1 MLVRDIDRKLDMR
14 VILRVRQNT
23 ELFDL
28 TKEIKGK
35 FPVFLFG
42 RDGETWMSTY
52 FPKEPKNN
60 KLEIALKKYH
70 GIEKENS
77 FVIDS
82 RINNVKDL
90 RIINK
95 LMEIPSFIINRSD
108 MNNGFLNI
116 YAKFHSSQLPM
127 VSEDLSDYTEDM
139 ENSRVEWLGPNPGIM
154 KTMDLINSEYP
165 VSLVT
170 YIIGLNGEDRTISEL
185 AHNVD
190 SMAEIKNSNM
200 KNGKFKAVLYSN
212 SASAGLIEGVNAIS
226 KDEGIF
232 ELETG
237 NDILDMIRDVSNRDH
252 IMRLRY
258 FVKPRD
264 GNLELTVFL
273 PSAILYEYYSVLYNL
288 ARKMRGRVLAKYI
301 LPYSQD
307 IWDFI

>member
-28 TKEIKGK
+28 TREIKGK

-52 FPKEPKNN
+52 FPKETKSN
-60 KLEIALKKYH
+60 KLEIALKKFR

-90 RIINK
+90 KIINK

-108 MNNGFLNI
+108 MNNGFLNV
-116 YAKFHSSQLPM
+116 YARFHSSQLPM
-127 VSEDLSDYTEDM
+127 VSENLSAYTEDM

-165 VSLVT
+165 VSVVT
-170 YIIGLNGEDRTISEL
+170 YTIRLNGEDRTMSEL

-190 SMAEIKNSNM
+190 SMAEIKNSQM
-200 KNGKFKAVLYSN
+200 SDGRFKAVLYSN
-212 SASAGLIEGVNAIS
+212 SASAGLIEGVDAIS
-226 KDEGIF
+226 KDDGIF

-237 NDILDMIRDVSNRDH
+237 NDILANIRDASNSDH

-264 GNLELTVFL
+264 GNLEVTVFL
-273 PSAILYEYYSVLYNL
+273 PSAVLYEYYSVLYNI
-288 ARKMRGRVLAKYI
+288 ARKMKGKIIAKYI
-301 LPYSQD
+301 LPYSHD
-307 IWDFI
+307 IWEFI

>member
-28 TKEIKGK
+28 TREIKGK

-42 RDGETWMSTY
+42 RDGEIWMSTY
-52 FPKEPKNN
+52 FPKETRSN
-60 KLEIALKKYH
+60 KLEIALKKFR
-70 GIEKENS
+70 GIEKDNS

-90 RIINK
+90 KIINK

-108 MNNGFLNI
+108 MNNGFLNV
-116 YAKFHSSQLPM
+116 YARFHSSQLSM
-127 VSEDLSDYTEDM
+127 VSENLSAYTEDV
-139 ENSRVEWLGPNPGIM
+139 ENSRVEWLGPNPGII

-165 VSLVT
+165 VSIVT
-170 YIIGLNGEDRTISEL
+170 YIIMLNGEDRTMSEL

-190 SMAEIKNSNM
+190 SIAEIKNSQMND
-200 KNGKFKAVLYSN
+200 GKFKAVLYSN

-226 KDEGIF
+226 KDDGIF

-237 NDILDMIRDVSNRDH
+237 NNILAMIRDASNSDH

-264 GNLELTVFL
+264 GNLEVTVFL
-273 PSAILYEYYSVLYNL
+273 PSAILYEYYSVLYNV
-288 ARKMRGRVLAKYI
+288 ARKMKGKILAKYI
-301 LPYSQD
+301 LPYTQD
-307 IWDFI
+307 IWGFI

>member
-14 VILRVRQNT
+14 VILRIRQNT

-52 FPKEPKNN
+52 FPKETKSN
-60 KLEIALKKYH
+60 KLEIALKKFR

-90 RIINK
+90 KIINK

-108 MNNGFLNI
+108 MNNGFLNV
-116 YAKFHSSQLPM
+116 YARFHSSQLSM
-127 VSEDLSDYTEDM
+127 VSENLSVYTEDI
-139 ENSRVEWLGPNPGIM
+139 ENSRVEWLGPNPGII

-165 VSLVT
+165 VSVVT
-170 YIIGLNGEDRTISEL
+170 YIIKLNGEDRTMSEL

-190 SMAEIKNSNM
+190 SMAEMKNSQM
-200 KNGKFKAVLYSN
+200 SDGKFKAVLYSN

-226 KDEGIF
+226 KDDGIF

-237 NDILDMIRDVSNRDH
+237 NDILATIRDASNSDH

-264 GNLELTVFL
+264 GNLEVTVFL
-273 PSAILYEYYSVLYNL
+273 PSAILYEYYSVLYNI
-288 ARKMRGRVLAKYI
+288 ARKMKGKILAKYI

>member
-28 TKEIKGK
+28 TREIKGK

-42 RDGETWMSTY
+42 RDGEIWMSTY
-52 FPKEPKNN
+52 FPKETRSN
-60 KLEIALKKYH
+60 KLEIALKKFR
-70 GIEKENS
+70 GIEKDNS

-90 RIINK
+90 KIINK

-108 MNNGFLNI
+108 MNNGFLNV
-116 YAKFHSSQLPM
+116 YARFHSSQLSM
-127 VSEDLSDYTEDM
+127 VSEDLSAYTEDV
-139 ENSRVEWLGPNPGIM
+139 ENSRVEWLGPNPGII

-165 VSLVT
+165 VSIVT
-170 YIIGLNGEDRTISEL
+170 YIIMLNGEDRTMSEL

-190 SMAEIKNSNM
+190 SIAEIKNSQMND
-200 KNGKFKAVLYSN
+200 GKFKAVLYSN

-226 KDEGIF
+226 KDDGIF

-237 NDILDMIRDVSNRDH
+237 NNILAMIRDASNSDH

-264 GNLELTVFL
+264 GNLEVTVFL
-273 PSAILYEYYSVLYNL
+273 PSAILYEYYSVLYNV
-288 ARKMRGRVLAKYI
+288 ARKMKGKILAKYI
-301 LPYSQD
+301 LPYTQD
-307 IWDFI
+307 IWEFI

>member
-28 TKEIKGK
+28 TREIKGK

-52 FPKEPKNN
+52 FPKETKSN
-60 KLEIALKKYH
+60 KLEIALKKFR

-90 RIINK
+90 KIINK

-108 MNNGFLNI
+108 MNNGFLNV
-116 YAKFHSSQLPM
+116 YARFHSSQLSM
-127 VSEDLSDYTEDM
+127 VSENLSVYTEDI
-139 ENSRVEWLGPNPGIM
+139 ENSRVEWLGPNPGII

-165 VSLVT
+165 VSVVT
-170 YIIGLNGEDRTISEL
+170 YIIKLNGEDRTMSEL

-190 SMAEIKNSNM
+190 SMAEM
-200 KNGKFKAVLYSN
+200 KSSQMSDGKFKAVLYSN

-226 KDEGIF
+226 KDDGIF

-237 NDILDMIRDVSNRDH
+237 NDILATIRDASNSDH

-264 GNLELTVFL
+264 GNLEVTVFL
-273 PSAILYEYYSVLYNL
+273 PSAILYEYYSVLYNI
-288 ARKMRGRVLAKYI
+288 ARKMKGKILAKYI

>member
-28 TKEIKGK
+28 TREIKGK

-42 RDGETWMSTY
+42 RDGEIWMSTY
-52 FPKEPKNN
+52 FPKETRSN
-60 KLEIALKKYH
+60 KLEIALKKFR
-70 GIEKENS
+70 GIEKDNS

-90 RIINK
+90 KIINK

-108 MNNGFLNI
+108 MNNGFLNV
-116 YAKFHSSQLPM
+116 YARFHSSQLSM
-127 VSEDLSDYTEDM
+127 VSENLSAYTEDV
-139 ENSRVEWLGPNPGIM
+139 ENSRVEWLGPNPGII

-165 VSLVT
+165 VSIVT
-170 YIIGLNGEDRTISEL
+170 YIIMLNGEDRTMSEL

-190 SMAEIKNSNM
+190 SIAEIKNSQMND
-200 KNGKFKAVLYSN
+200 GKFKAVLYSN

-226 KDEGIF
+226 KDDGIF

-237 NDILDMIRDVSNRDH
+237 NNILAMIRDASNSDH

-264 GNLELTVFL
+264 GNLEVTVFL
-273 PSAILYEYYSVLYNL
+273 PSAILYEYYSVLYNV
-288 ARKMRGRVLAKYI
+288 ARKMKGKILAKYI
-301 LPYSQD
+301 LPYTQD
-307 IWDFI
+307 IWEFI

>member
-28 TKEIKGK
+28 TREIKGK

-42 RDGETWMSTY
+42 RDGEIWMSTY
-52 FPKEPKNN
+52 FPKETRSN
-60 KLEIALKKYH
+60 KLEIALKKFR

-90 RIINK
+90 KIINK

-108 MNNGFLNI
+108 MNNGFLNV
-116 YAKFHSSQLPM
+116 YARFHSSQLSM
-127 VSEDLSDYTEDM
+127 VSENLSVYTEDI
-139 ENSRVEWLGPNPGIM
+139 ENSRVEWLGPNPGII

-165 VSLVT
+165 VSVVT
-170 YIIGLNGEDRTISEL
+170 YIIKLNGEDRTMSEL

-190 SMAEIKNSNM
+190 SMAEMKNSQM
-200 KNGKFKAVLYSN
+200 SDGKFKAVLYSN

-226 KDEGIF
+226 KDDGIF

-237 NDILDMIRDVSNRDH
+237 NDILATIRDASNSDH

-264 GNLELTVFL
+264 GNLEVTVFL
-273 PSAILYEYYSVLYNL
+273 PSAILYEYYSVLYNI
-288 ARKMRGRVLAKYI
+288 ARKMKGKILAKYI

>member
-28 TKEIKGK
+28 TREIKGK

-52 FPKEPKNN
+52 FPKETKSN
-60 KLEIALKKYH
+60 KLEIALKKFR

-90 RIINK
+90 KIINK

-108 MNNGFLNI
+108 MNNGFLNV
-116 YAKFHSSQLPM
+116 YARFHSSQLSM
-127 VSEDLSDYTEDM
+127 VSENLSVYTEDI
-139 ENSRVEWLGPNPGIM
+139 ENSRVEWLGPNPGII

-165 VSLVT
+165 VSVVT
-170 YIIGLNGEDRTISEL
+170 YIIKLNGEDRTMSEL

-190 SMAEIKNSNM
+190 SMAEMKNSQM
-200 KNGKFKAVLYSN
+200 SDGKFKAVLYCN

-226 KDEGIF
+226 KDDGIF

-237 NDILDMIRDVSNRDH
+237 NDILATIRDASNSDH

-264 GNLELTVFL
+264 GNLEVTVFL
-273 PSAILYEYYSVLYNL
+273 PSAILYEYYSVLYNI
-288 ARKMRGRVLAKYI
+288 ARKMKGKILAKYI

>member
-14 VILRVRQNT
+14 VILRIRQNT

-52 FPKEPKNN
+52 FPKETKSN
-60 KLEIALKKYH
+60 KLEIALKKFR

-90 RIINK
+90 KIINK

-116 YAKFHSSQLPM
+116 YARFHSSQLSM
-127 VSEDLSDYTEDM
+127 VSEDLSAYTEDV
-139 ENSRVEWLGPNPGIM
+139 ENSRVEWLGPNPGII

-165 VSLVT
+165 VSIVT
-170 YIIGLNGEDRTISEL
+170 YIIKLNGEDRTMSEL

-190 SMAEIKNSNM
+190 SMAEIKNSQMN
-200 KNGKFKAVLYSN
+200 NGKFKAVLYSN
-212 SASAGLIEGVNAIS
+212 SASAGLIEGVDAIS
-226 KDEGIF
+226 KDDGIF

-237 NDILDMIRDVSNRDH
+237 NNILAMIRDASNSDH

-264 GNLELTVFL
+264 GNLEVTVFL
-273 PSAILYEYYSVLYNL
+273 PSAILYEYYSVLYNV
-288 ARKMRGRVLAKYI
+288 ARKMKGKILAKYI
-301 LPYSQD
+301 LPYTQD
-307 IWDFI
+307 IWEFI

>member
-28 TKEIKGK
+28 TREIKGK

-52 FPKEPKNN
+52 FPKETKSN
-60 KLEIALKKYH
+60 KLEIALKKFR

-90 RIINK
+90 KIINK

-108 MNNGFLNI
+108 MNNGFLNV
-116 YAKFHSSQLPM
+116 YARFHSSQLSM
-127 VSEDLSDYTEDM
+127 VSENLSVYTEDI
-139 ENSRVEWLGPNPGIM
+139 ENSRVEWLGPNPGII

-165 VSLVT
+165 VSVVT
-170 YIIGLNGEDRTISEL
+170 YIIKLNGEDRTMSEL

-190 SMAEIKNSNM
+190 SMAEMKNSQM
-200 KNGKFKAVLYSN
+200 SDGKFKAVLYSN

-226 KDEGIF
+226 KDDGIF

-237 NDILDMIRDVSNRDH
+237 NDILATIRDASNSDH

-264 GNLELTVFL
+264 GNLEVTVFL
-273 PSAILYEYYSVLYNL
+273 PSAILYEYYSVLYNI
-288 ARKMRGRVLAKYI
+288 ARKMKGKILAKYI

>member
-28 TKEIKGK
+28 TREIKGK

-42 RDGETWMSTY
+42 RDGEIWMSTY
-52 FPKEPKNN
+52 FPKETRSN
-60 KLEIALKKYH
+60 KLEIALKKFR

-108 MNNGFLNI
+108 MNNGFLNV
-116 YAKFHSSQLPM
+116 YARFHSSQLSM
-127 VSEDLSDYTEDM
+127 VSENLSAYTEDV
-139 ENSRVEWLGPNPGIM
+139 ENSRVEWLGPNPGII

-165 VSLVT
+165 VSIVT
-170 YIIGLNGEDRTISEL
+170 YIIMLNGEDRTMSEL

-190 SMAEIKNSNM
+190 SMAEIKNSQMN
-200 KNGKFKAVLYSN
+200 NGKFKAVLYSN

-226 KDEGIF
+226 KDDGIF

-237 NDILDMIRDVSNRDH
+237 NNILAMIRDASNSDH

-264 GNLELTVFL
+264 GNLEVTVFL
-273 PSAILYEYYSVLYNL
+273 PSAILYEYYSVLYNV
-288 ARKMRGRVLAKYI
+288 ARKMKGKILAKYI
-301 LPYSQD
+301 LPYTQD
-307 IWDFI
+307 IWEFI

>member
-28 TKEIKGK
+28 TREIKGK

-42 RDGETWMSTY
+42 RDGEIWMSTY
-52 FPKEPKNN
+52 FPKETKSN
-60 KLEIALKKYH
+60 KLEIALKKFR

-90 RIINK
+90 KIINK

-116 YAKFHSSQLPM
+116 YARFHSSQLSM
-127 VSEDLSDYTEDM
+127 VSENLSVYTEDI
-139 ENSRVEWLGPNPGIM
+139 ENSRVEWLGPNPGII

-165 VSLVT
+165 VSVVT
-170 YIIGLNGEDRTISEL
+170 YIIKLNGEDRTMSEL

-190 SMAEIKNSNM
+190 SMAEMKNSQM
-200 KNGKFKAVLYSN
+200 SDGKFKAVLYSN

-226 KDEGIF
+226 KDDGIF

-237 NDILDMIRDVSNRDH
+237 NDILATIRDASNSDH

-264 GNLELTVFL
+264 GNLEVTVFL
-273 PSAILYEYYSVLYNL
+273 PSAILYEYYSVLYNI
-288 ARKMRGRVLAKYI
+288 ARKMKGKILAKYI

>member
-28 TKEIKGK
+28 TREIKGK

-52 FPKEPKNN
+52 FPKETKSN
-60 KLEIALKKYH
+60 KLEIALKKFR

-90 RIINK
+90 KIINK
-95 LMEIPSFIINRSD
+95 LMEIPSFIVNRSD
-108 MNNGFLNI
+108 MNNGFLNV
-116 YAKFHSSQLPM
+116 YARFHSTQLSM
-127 VSEDLSDYTEDM
+127 VSENLSVYTEDI
-139 ENSRVEWLGPNPGIM
+139 ENSRVEWLGPNPGII

-165 VSLVT
+165 VSVVT
-170 YIIGLNGEDRTISEL
+170 YIIKLNGEDRTMSEL

-190 SMAEIKNSNM
+190 SMAEMKNSQM
-200 KNGKFKAVLYSN
+200 SDGKFKAVLYSN
-212 SASAGLIEGVNAIS
+212 STSAGLIEGVNAIS
-226 KDEGIF
+226 KDDGIF

-237 NDILDMIRDVSNRDH
+237 NDILATIRDASNSDH

-264 GNLELTVFL
+264 GNLEVTVFL
-273 PSAILYEYYSVLYNL
+273 PSAILYEYYSVLYNIS
-288 ARKMRGRVLAKYI
+288 RKMKGKILAKYI

>member
-237 NDILDMIRDVSNRDH
+237 NDILDMIRDVSNSDH

>member
-28 TKEIKGK
+28 TREIKGK

-42 RDGETWMSTY
+42 RDGEIWMSTY
-52 FPKEPKNN
+52 FPKETKSN
-60 KLEIALKKYH
+60 KLEIALKKFR

-90 RIINK
+90 KIINK

-108 MNNGFLNI
+108 MNNGFLNV
-116 YAKFHSSQLPM
+116 YARFHSSQLSM
-127 VSEDLSDYTEDM
+127 VSENLSAYTEDV
-139 ENSRVEWLGPNPGIM
+139 ENSRVEWLGPNPGII

-165 VSLVT
+165 VSIVT
-170 YIIGLNGEDRTISEL
+170 YIIKLNGEDRTMSEL
-185 AHNVD
+185 AHNLD
-190 SMAEIKNSNM
+190 SIAEIKNSQM
-200 KNGKFKAVLYSN
+200 SDGKFKAVLYSN

-226 KDEGIF
+226 KDDGIF

-237 NDILDMIRDVSNRDH
+237 NDILATIRDASNSDH

-264 GNLELTVFL
+264 GNLEVTVFL
-273 PSAILYEYYSVLYNL
+273 PSAILYEYYSVLYNI
-288 ARKMRGRVLAKYI
+288 ARKMKGKILAKYI

>member
-28 TKEIKGK
+28 TREIKGK

-52 FPKEPKNN
+52 FPKETKSN
-60 KLEIALKKYH
+60 KLEIALKKFH

-90 RIINK
+90 KIINK

-108 MNNGFLNI
+108 MNNGFLNV
-116 YAKFHSSQLPM
+116 YARFHSSQLSL
-127 VSEDLSDYTEDM
+127 VSEDLSAYTEDV
-139 ENSRVEWLGPNPGIM
+139 ENSRVEWLGPNPGII

-165 VSLVT
+165 VSVVT
-170 YIIGLNGEDRTISEL
+170 YIIRLNGEDRTMSEL

-190 SMAEIKNSNM
+190 SMAEIKNSQM
-200 KNGKFKAVLYSN
+200 KDGKFKAVLYSN

-226 KDEGIF
+226 KDDGIF

-237 NDILDMIRDVSNRDH
+237 NEILGMIRDVSNRDH

-258 FVKPRD
+258 FIKPRE
-264 GNLELTVFL
+264 GNLEVTVFL
-273 PSAILYEYYSVLYNL
+273 PSAILYEYYSVLYNI
-288 ARKMRGRVLAKYI
+288 ARKMTGRIMAKYI

>member
-116 YAKFHSSQLPM
+116 YARFHSSQLPM

-237 NDILDMIRDVSNRDH
+237 NDILDMIRDVSNSDH

-264 GNLELTVFL
+264 GNLEVTVFL
-273 PSAILYEYYSVLYNL
+273 PSAILYEYYSVLYNI

>member
-52 FPKEPKNN
+52 FPKETKSN
-60 KLEIALKKYH
+60 KLEIALKKFR

-90 RIINK
+90 KIINK

-108 MNNGFLNI
+108 MNNGFLNV
-116 YAKFHSSQLPM
+116 YARFHSSQLSM
-127 VSEDLSDYTEDM
+127 VSENLSVYTEDI
-139 ENSRVEWLGPNPGIM
+139 ENSRVEWLGPNPGII

-165 VSLVT
+165 VSVVT
-170 YIIGLNGEDRTISEL
+170 YIIKLNGEDRTMSEL

-190 SMAEIKNSNM
+190 SMAEMKNSQM
-200 KNGKFKAVLYSN
+200 SDGKFKAVLYSN

-226 KDEGIF
+226 KDDGIF

-237 NDILDMIRDVSNRDH
+237 NDILATIRDASNSDH

-264 GNLELTVFL
+264 GNLEVTVFL
-273 PSAILYEYYSVLYNL
+273 PSAILYEYYSVLYNI
-288 ARKMRGRVLAKYI
+288 ARKMKGKILAKYI

>member
-1 MLVRDIDRKLDMR
+1 MTI
-14 VILRVRQNT
+14 RQNT

-52 FPKEPKNN
+52 FPKETKSN
-60 KLEIALKKYH
+60 KLEIALKKFR

-90 RIINK
+90 KIINK

-108 MNNGFLNI
+108 MNNGFLNV
-116 YAKFHSSQLPM
+116 YARFHSSQLSM
-127 VSEDLSDYTEDM
+127 VSENLSVYTEDI
-139 ENSRVEWLGPNPGIM
+139 ENSRIEWLGPNPGII

-165 VSLVT
+165 VSVVT
-170 YIIGLNGEDRTISEL
+170 YIIKLNGEDRTMSEL

-190 SMAEIKNSNM
+190 SMAEMKNSQM
-200 KNGKFKAVLYSN
+200 SDGKFKAVLYSN

-226 KDEGIF
+226 KDDGIF

-237 NDILDMIRDVSNRDH
+237 NDILATIRDASNSDH

-264 GNLELTVFL
+264 GNLEVTVFL
-273 PSAILYEYYSVLYNL
+273 PSAILYEYYSVLYNI
-288 ARKMRGRVLAKYI
+288 ARKMKGKILAKYI

>member
-28 TKEIKGK
+28 TREIKGK

-42 RDGETWMSTY
+42 RDGEIWMSTY
-52 FPKEPKNN
+52 FPKETRSN
-60 KLEIALKKYH
+60 KLEIALKKFR
-70 GIEKENS
+70 GIEKDNS

-90 RIINK
+90 KIINK

-108 MNNGFLNI
+108 MNNGFLNV
-116 YAKFHSSQLPM
+116 YARFHSSQLSM
-127 VSEDLSDYTEDM
+127 VSENLSAYTEDV
-139 ENSRVEWLGPNPGIM
+139 ENSRVEWLGPNPGII

-165 VSLVT
+165 VSIVT
-170 YIIGLNGEDRTISEL
+170 YIIKLNGEDRTMSEL

-190 SMAEIKNSNM
+190 SMAEIKNSQMN
-200 KNGKFKAVLYSN
+200 NGKFKAVLYSN

-226 KDEGIF
+226 KDDGIF

-237 NDILDMIRDVSNRDH
+237 NNILAMIRDASNSDH

-264 GNLELTVFL
+264 GNLEVTVFL
-273 PSAILYEYYSVLYNL
+273 PSAILYEYYSVLYNV
-288 ARKMRGRVLAKYI
+288 ARKMKGKILAKYI
-301 LPYSQD
+301 LPYTQD
-307 IWDFI
+307 IWEFI

>member
-28 TKEIKGK
+28 TREIKGK

-42 RDGETWMSTY
+42 RDGEIWMSTY
-52 FPKEPKNN
+52 FPKETRSN
-60 KLEIALKKYH
+60 KLEIALKKFR

-90 RIINK
+90 KIINK

-116 YAKFHSSQLPM
+116 YARFHSSQLSM
-127 VSEDLSDYTEDM
+127 VSENLSVYTEDI
-139 ENSRVEWLGPNPGIM
+139 ENSRVEWLGPNPGII

-165 VSLVT
+165 VSVVT
-170 YIIGLNGEDRTISEL
+170 YIIKLNGEDRTMSEL

-190 SMAEIKNSNM
+190 SMAEMKNSQM
-200 KNGKFKAVLYSN
+200 SDGKFKAVLYSN

-226 KDEGIF
+226 KDDGIF

-237 NDILDMIRDVSNRDH
+237 NDILATIRDASNSDH

-264 GNLELTVFL
+264 GNLEVTVFL
-273 PSAILYEYYSVLYNL
+273 PSAILYEYYSVLYNI
-288 ARKMRGRVLAKYI
+288 ARKMKGKILAKYI

>member
-52 FPKEPKNN
+52 FPKETKSN
-60 KLEIALKKYH
+60 KLEIALKKFR

-90 RIINK
+90 KIINK

-108 MNNGFLNI
+108 MNNGFLNV
-116 YAKFHSSQLPM
+116 YARFHSSQLSM
-127 VSEDLSDYTEDM
+127 VSENLSVYTEDI
-139 ENSRVEWLGPNPGIM
+139 ENSRVEWLGPNPGII

-165 VSLVT
+165 VSVVT
-170 YIIGLNGEDRTISEL
+170 YIIKLNGEDRTMSEL

-190 SMAEIKNSNM
+190 SMAEM
-200 KNGKFKAVLYSN
+200 KSSQMSDGKFKAVLYSN

-226 KDEGIF
+226 KDDGIF

-237 NDILDMIRDVSNRDH
+237 NDILATIRDASNSDH

-264 GNLELTVFL
+264 GNLEVTVFL
-273 PSAILYEYYSVLYNL
+273 PSAILYEYYSVLYNI
-288 ARKMRGRVLAKYI
+288 ARKMKGKILAKYI